1 MDHFVFVLFFLYLIG
16 IVATSPIPD
25 EDPEWK
31 NDLDNNQNLEWHQ
44 FPSTTAEK
52 RSFILKYPDDKEIL
66 QSSEQ
71 HSARLIGTAHLAS
84 RDSPSCLTFTY
95 QITGDKSNKLS
106 IFIDKQHIW
115 RSRLVQEHTQTQVQ
129 LNISSSTTT
138 GLTRTATR
146 IAFDGQL
153 TDNVEIKLE
162 NILINHQ
169 PCPSSIKSSP
179 SRTIRSVT
187 SKAVPGYDCTFE
199 QDMCGWT
206 QGQNTTLDWFR
217 EQPASNPIADVIGPL
232 TDHTYGNSTGYYV
245 TCRKEIP
252 DIRFSDIDISALVSP
267 RLPDNTAGPMCADWW
282 YMMHGTDDTELN
294 LFLVAN
300 ENFTSL
306 KPFWRRSGNQGRHW
320 HHGRVQIDP
329 GNQITRVIYNV
340 FRIWNIRSEVSLDD
354 LTLIDGPCIKSDF
367 YTIDCTFEEE
377 HICGYL
383 SDPTG
388 QFPWN
393 RGQGSTPSALTGAS
407 QDHTLGTAQGHF
419 MYIGYPQKAGYKAR
433 LISVVEE
440 PEKGRCLEFWYHMYG
455 QNIGQLNVYAN
466 TNTSNNDVRTLLWS
480 RSANIG
486 DVWRKAL
493 VSTEYTVPFRII
505 FEGVI
510 GNGIE
515 GDIAIDD
522 IQRLSKSCKEPNNC
536 DFEDDNLCGWEN
548 IKTDQFDWE
557 ITSGA
562 SSTGTFASSPLS
574 DHTLGTD
581 EGSYAYID
589 RNKNRNI
596 NDTAILVSQS
606 MTDTDVNGMCLEF
619 FYHIYGLG
627 ASRLTVYLQMEGF
640 QPLPIWTLTDEQEDA
655 WFQGKVGF
663 VANNEHSILIE
674 GKITQYGEGGIGLDD
689 ISITNGYCTLLPQH
703 AVPESG
709 LTTIVAAPITTVT
722 TPSHPPTRFDCDFE
736 SDACASWSIIS
747 KPELTWTRA
756 QGVSATQDDAHNPL
770 YDHTGNQAHGY
781 YLLLKPNTTTP
792 FPNNNITS
800 ELRSSTMTDNP
811 QCLEFWYFMYGPHV
825 GTLNVEKFSGAFS
838 QLRWSTTGGKGY
850 EWLHAQVN
858 LQSSTSNPT
867 QFNIAIE
874 GTWSGDNRGSIA
886 LDDIILLN
894 GTCRTSSDQC
904 DFDSDDSICGFQ
916 YSTTGQFNWTRG
928 LASAVQAGVNPN
940 VDHTTQTGEGY
951 YMLAEGKNR
960 NPNDRA
966 LLLTPIQ
973 DRTTG
978 SCLHFWYFQH
988 AATKQ
993 MKLNVYVLS
1002 QSSILWSHD
1011 GSLDNRWLYAQI
1023 NINSPSQS
1031 WQAVFESEVLAENP
1045 DASVVIDDVSITRG
1059 LCPKPG
1065 DCTFESGLCGWTNG
1079 DSDSN
1084 MDWLVGQGIHSFGTG
1099 PQYDHTTNTAQG
1111 KYLMI
1116 ETSFPTAEGDRARL
1130 QSVVFDETNGDSRC
1144 FRFWYHMFGESIGT
1158 LNVYLFNGTYTRLW
1172 SLSGDR
1178 GNNWYEGQVSYVSS
1192 IRHQIIVEGIAGI
1205 DYLGDIS
1212 IDDFTFT
1219 TSNCSIRPIHD
1230 AVPTVE
1236 TTMPST
1242 TTTLRTTLAPQS
1254 SLDCN
1259 FEQGVLCSTWSY
1271 DVSADFRW
1279 EVSQGQTS
1287 SANTGPATDH
1297 TYGTPN
1303 GWYIYMETSYP
1314 QKSNQRCRILS
1325 EEIEGQRCIQFWYH
1339 MYGMDVD
1346 TLNIYIKINGQLNK
1360 PVWTRSRNQ
1369 GNLWLKGQ
1377 YAVFPPANTKYQI
1390 VFEGIVGQSFHGDI
1404 ALDDIVVYDS
1414 CPNENRLCTF
1424 EDASICN
1431 YVNDAST
1438 QYNWVRTTGD
1448 DPLASGSKPTTD
1460 HTDGTSNGAYM
1471 LIDISKASS
1480 TIINQ
1485 RARLMSQTT
1494 SSNGEQ
1500 CIEFWYYTDANIL
1513 NTSSKLN
1520 LFIRSSTT
1528 TSNSS
1533 DYLIWSRSISNERQ
1547 WRISQQRI
1555 PHGLALSPYQVIFEG
1570 VVYKSGATSPVI
1582 AIDDVFIRDRACL
1595 EPGNC
1600 DFENGMCTWMSL
1612 LHFGNASWVTGSGSS
1627 PSPYSGPQNDH
1638 TLGNT
1643 QGQYLF
1649 LNSLFTAQQTVVA
1662 VIQSETFEPTSR
1674 AGRCITFWYVMR
1686 GSQLDHVDV
1695 NITSTQGT
1703 TMIWSFGTVDQGESW
1718 HFASVG
1724 YYADIEHNIVIEG
1737 TVTAQMQ
1744 GYYAIDDIDI
1754 RDNYCET
1761 HPTNAVVTILTTTTT
1776 IATTTATTTI
1786 ATTTIGTTTI
1796 ATTTITTTIG
1806 TTTIT
1811 TTIGTATIA
1820 RTTIATTTITT
1831 TIATTTTTSVIEVT
1845 PPSEDEPNLAL
1856 ILGLSMGIG
1865 ISALLLIIGG
1875 LICYLKTRFPK
1886 AKVEPAAATNTTLS
1900 TVTDIPLVPINTT
1913 EKNSTLVAV
1922 VV

>member
-1 MDHFVFVLFFLYLIG
+1 MLTINSCLSEFILTNTLFWAGIFTLINDLQQIQHKDSFCVFRCYLIHCGCFLQGHSYLLQAIYRYIKIIYPSRLSWQSRQNQLLLIGTIWILAFVHAIPFLFFDG
-16 IVATSPIPD
+16 IVYNVHNQVCQMVLGFYFLMIYMMFTDYILPMILIMLVYFKLLRYVKKMSKRVTSTNTLSRAQRELKMVRRTVIMITTTSPIPD
-25 EDPEWK
+25 EDPGWR

-71 HSARLIGTAHLAS
+71 HFARLIGTAHLAS
-84 RDSPSCLTFTY
+84 RDSPSCLTFIY

-106 IFIDKQHIW
+106 VIIDKQHIW
-115 RSRLVQEHTQTQVQ
+115 RSRLVQKHGQTQVQ

-138 GLTRTATR
+138 GITRTATR

-162 NILINHQ
+162 NILTNHQ

-179 SRTIRSVT
+179 SRTIRSLT
-187 SKAVPGYDCTFE
+187 SKTVPGYDCTFE

-217 EQPASNPIADVIGPL
+217 EQPASNPLADVIGPL

-245 TCRKEIP
+245 TSRKEIP
-252 DIRFSDIDISALVSP
+252 GIRFSDIDISALVSP

-300 ENFTSL
+300 ENFTS
-306 KPFWRRSGNQGRHW
+306 PISFWKRSGNQGRHW
-320 HHGRVQIDP
+320 HHGRLQIDP
-329 GNQITRVIYNV
+329 GNQITRVMYYI
-340 FRIWNIRSEVSLDD
+340 FARWSIRSEVSLDD

-393 RGQGSTPSALTGAS
+393 RGQGSALTGAS

-419 MYIGYPQKAGYKAR
+419 MYTGNPQKPGYKAR
-433 LISVVEE
+433 LISVIEE

-455 QNIGQLNVYAN
+455 QNIGQLNIYAN

-536 DFEDDNLCGWEN
+536 DFEDDTLCGWKN
-548 IKTDQFDWE
+548 IQTDQFDWE

-562 SSTGTFASSPLS
+562 SSIGTFASGPFQ

-581 EGSYAYID
+581 EGSYVYID
-589 RNKNRNI
+589 RNKNRDI

-606 MTDTDVNGMCLEF
+606 MTDTGVNGM
-619 FYHIYGLG
+619 YGRG

-640 QPLPIWTLTDEQEDA
+640 QPLPIWTLADEQEDA

-663 VANNEHSILIE
+663 VASNEHSILIE
-674 GKITQYGEGGIGLDD
+674 GKITQYGEGSIGLDD
-689 ISITNGYCTLLPQH
+689 ISITSGYCTLLPQH

-709 LTTIVAAPITTVT
+709 LTTTAAAPITTVT
-722 TPSHPPTRFDCDFE
+722 TPSHPPTPFDCDFE
-736 SDACASWSIIS
+736 SATCASWSIIS

-756 QGVSATQDDAHNPL
+756 QGAVATQEDAHNL
-770 YDHTGNQAHGY
+770 IYDHTGNQALGY

-800 ELRSSTMTDNP
+800 QLRSSTMTDNR

-825 GTLNVEKFSGAFS
+825 GTLNVKKISGVFS
-838 QLRWSTTGGKGY
+838 QLRWSTTRGKGY
-850 EWLHAQVN
+850 EWLHARVN

-886 LDDIILLN
+886 IDDIILLN

-928 LASAVQAGVNPN
+928 LASVVQAGINPN

-960 NPNDRA
+960 NANDRA

-1031 WQAVFESEVLAENP
+1031 WQAVFESEVLAQNP
-1045 DASVVIDDVSITRG
+1045 DASVAIDDVSITRG

-1065 DCTFESGLCGWTNG
+1065 DCTFETDLCGWESTYF
-1079 DSDSN
+1079 DTE
-1084 MDWLVGQGIHSFGTG
+1084 MDWIVGRGIHSFGTG

-1116 ETSFPTAEGDRARL
+1116 ETSWPTEEGDRARL

-1144 FRFWYHMFGESIGT
+1144 FRFWYHMYGDSIGT

-1178 GNNWYEGQVSYVSS
+1178 GNNWYEGQVSYTSS
-1192 IRHQIIVEGIAGI
+1192 IRHQIIVEGIAGK

-1230 AVPTVE
+1230 TVSTVE
-1236 TTMPST
+1236 TTMLSTMPLTITEITAATTIAT
-1242 TTTLRTTLAPQS
+1242 TTITETTA
-1254 SLDCN
+1254 
-1259 FEQGVLCSTWSY
+1259 
-1271 DVSADFRW
+1271 
-1279 EVSQGQTS
+1279 
-1287 SANTGPATDH
+1287 
-1297 TYGTPN
+1297 
-1303 GWYIYMETSYP
+1303 
-1314 QKSNQRCRILS
+1314 
-1325 EEIEGQRCIQFWYH
+1325 
-1339 MYGMDVD
+1339 
-1346 TLNIYIKINGQLNK
+1346 
-1360 PVWTRSRNQ
+1360 
-1369 GNLWLKGQ
+1369 
-1377 YAVFPPANTKYQI
+1377 
-1390 VFEGIVGQSFHGDI
+1390 
-1404 ALDDIVVYDS
+1404 
-1414 CPNENRLCTF
+1414 
-1424 EDASICN
+1424 
-1431 YVNDAST
+1431 
-1438 QYNWVRTTGD
+1438 
-1448 DPLASGSKPTTD
+1448 
-1460 HTDGTSNGAYM
+1460 
-1471 LIDISKASS
+1471 
-1480 TIINQ
+1480 
-1485 RARLMSQTT
+1485 
-1494 SSNGEQ
+1494 
-1500 CIEFWYYTDANIL
+1500 
-1513 NTSSKLN
+1513 
-1520 LFIRSSTT
+1520 
-1528 TSNSS
+1528 
-1533 DYLIWSRSISNERQ
+1533 
-1547 WRISQQRI
+1547 
-1555 PHGLALSPYQVIFEG
+1555 
-1570 VVYKSGATSPVI
+1570 
-1582 AIDDVFIRDRACL
+1582 
-1595 EPGNC
+1595 
-1600 DFENGMCTWMSL
+1600 
-1612 LHFGNASWVTGSGSS
+1612 
-1627 PSPYSGPQNDH
+1627 
-1638 TLGNT
+1638 
-1643 QGQYLF
+1643 
-1649 LNSLFTAQQTVVA
+1649 
-1662 VIQSETFEPTSR
+1662 
-1674 AGRCITFWYVMR
+1674 
-1686 GSQLDHVDV
+1686 
-1695 NITSTQGT
+1695 
-1703 TMIWSFGTVDQGESW
+1703 
-1718 HFASVG
+1718 
-1724 YYADIEHNIVIEG
+1724 
-1737 TVTAQMQ
+1737 
-1744 GYYAIDDIDI
+1744 
-1754 RDNYCET
+1754 
-1761 HPTNAVVTILTTTTT
+1761 TTT
-1776 IATTTATTTI
+1776 IATTTATTIT
-1786 ATTTIGTTTI
+1786 ATTTI
-1796 ATTTITTTIG
+1796 ATTTITETTA

-1811 TTIGTATIA
+1811 ETTATTITAA
-1820 RTTIATTTITT
+1820 TTIAAITITETTATTITATT
-1831 TIATTTTTSVIEVT
+1831 TIATTTMTETTATATTTTISAIEVT
-1845 PPSEDEPNLAL
+1845 HPPSEDEPNLAL

-1865 ISALLLIIGG
+1865 IPALLLIIGG
-1875 LICYLKTRFPK
+1875 LVCYLKTRFPN
-1886 AKVEPAAATNTTLS
+1886 AKVEPAAANTALS
-1900 TVTDIPLVPINTT
+1900 AVTDIPLVPINTT
-1913 EKNSTLVAV
+1913 EKNSTLAAV